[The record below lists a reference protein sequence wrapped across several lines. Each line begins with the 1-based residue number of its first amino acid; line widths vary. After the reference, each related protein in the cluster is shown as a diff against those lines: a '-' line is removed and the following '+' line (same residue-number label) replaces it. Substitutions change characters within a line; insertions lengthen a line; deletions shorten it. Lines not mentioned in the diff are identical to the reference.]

1 MFTFNSKITRMAV
14 STAAAV
20 VIVSFGALALDQG
33 YIAAAP
39 RGTVEVG
46 ELTLV
51 AAPVAAAPMA
61 SVMLPEVTVLAKRES
76 ADTYF
81 AAATELPEVVVV
93 AKRVAH
99 LVAKAHA
106 TEQTRSAS
114 LNGSIE
120 GALLK

>member
-1 MFTFNSKITRMAV
+1 MFTFNSKSTRMAV

-20 VIVSFGALALDQG
+20 AIVLLSGLVLDQAHV
-33 YIAAAP
+33 AAAP
-39 RGTVEVG
+39 RGIVEVG

-51 AAPVAAAPMA
+51 DTTPML
-61 SVMLPEVTVLAKRES
+61 SVTLPEVTVVAKRES
-76 ADTYF
+76 ADAYF

-99 LVAKAHA
+99 LVAKANA
-106 TEQTRSAS
+106 AEQASSAS
-114 LNGSIE
+114 AKGSAA